1 VENNCFVGFK
11 SVVFNARIGE
21 GVVIQHQALVE
32 GVEIPD
38 RTHVPSM
45 AGVLT
50 EADVHALKP
59 VTAELSAFAEKVR
72 KTNVFLA
79 EVA

>member
-1 VENNCFVGFK
+1 M
-11 SVVFNARIGE
+11 E
-21 GVVIQHQALVE
+21 GVD
-32 GVEIPD
+32 IPD
-38 RTHVPSM
+38 GMHVPSM

-59 VTAELSAFAEKVR
+59 VTPELSQFAEKVR